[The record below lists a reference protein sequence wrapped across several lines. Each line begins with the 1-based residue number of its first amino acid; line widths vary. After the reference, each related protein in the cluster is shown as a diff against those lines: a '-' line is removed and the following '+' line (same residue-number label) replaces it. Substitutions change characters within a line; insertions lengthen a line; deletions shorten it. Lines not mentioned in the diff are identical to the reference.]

1 MNAMAERF
9 NALKRHSKRYLKISH
24 SRGKQGSLPR
34 EDNNSWD
41 KIKWGMEKKSHS
53 R

>member
-9 NALKRHSKRYLKISH
+9 KALKRHSKRYFKISH

-34 EDNNSWD
+34 EDNNSD
-41 KIKWGMEKKSHS
+41 
-53 R
+53 